1 MLVAEDNPI
10 NQKVATSMLKKIGCS
25 TDLAGNGQEA
35 VERCRK
41 QHYDL
46 VFMDCQMPGMDGFEA
61 TAAIRAEESDSR
73 RTPIVAMTAHA
84 MPSDRERCLAAGM
97 DDYLT
102 KPISVEQLRAVI
114 ARWREHRPVAATQ
127 HALGGG

>member
-1 MLVAEDNPI
+1 ML
-10 NQKVATSMLKKIGCS
+10 QKIGCHADVA
-25 TDLAGNGQEA
+25 TNGEEA
-35 VERCRK
+35 VARCRT
-41 QHYDL
+41 QRYDL

-61 TAAIRAEESDSR
+61 TAAIRAEETESK

-102 KPISVEQLRAVI
+102 KPISVEQLRAMI
-114 ARWREHRPVAATQ
+114 ARWREHAPVAATG
-127 HALGGG
+127 HALGGPG